1 MFLRTSLVS
10 IYSWPLMSFDI
21 YFASEIRAKYI
32 YSGKDMILPEK
43 GTSLGGLTEAS
54 NRLGLGG
61 VSVPEVSDGGG
72 ERMKP

>member
-1 MFLRTSLVS
+1 MF
-10 IYSWPLMSFDI
+10 
-21 YFASEIRAKYI
+21 
-32 YSGKDMILPEK
+32 LPEK
-43 GTSLGGLTEAS
+43 GASLGGLTEAS

>member
-1 MFLRTSLVS
+1 
-10 IYSWPLMSFDI
+10 MSFAI
-21 YFASEIRAKYI
+21 YFASEKRAKYNI
-32 YSGKDMILPEK
+32 YLCKDEFLPEK
-43 GTSLGGLTEAS
+43 GASLGGLTEAS